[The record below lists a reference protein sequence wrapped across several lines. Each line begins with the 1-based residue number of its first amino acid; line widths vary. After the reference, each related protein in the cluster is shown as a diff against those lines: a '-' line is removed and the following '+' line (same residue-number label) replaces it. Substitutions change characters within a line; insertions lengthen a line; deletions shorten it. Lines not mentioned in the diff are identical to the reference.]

1 MGVYTI
7 YDILISNPGYIYYDK
22 TKLNDKLFS
31 WHNSVRVVL
40 KDGTITDKGIY
51 NMEGDVVIN
60 KKKFLFNST
69 TRYSVSDISTNWLK
83 CDGYLILDITYKYL
97 VKHPQFKKCI
107 KNNNL
112 YDLLTNISTN
122 INSPPFLYVGTQ
134 QIYINGENSILDKD
148 KWAFTNPGLKT
159 PHGVKNKKRI
169 NNIINKFIKSACKKN
184 IKINNKIISL
194 KLEFI
199 SNKSN
204 KFWNIE
210 YKHNTG
216 EFRVKYGKI
225 GTNGIIL
232 IKTDTVKNIEKLIE
246 SKIKKKYKLI
256 STKNINLF
264 TIKK

>member
-7 YDILISNPGYIYYDK
+7 YDILISNPGYIFYDK
-22 TKLNDKLFS
+22 TNLNDKLFS
-31 WHNSVRVVL
+31 WHNSVRAIL
-40 KDGTITDKGIY
+40 KDGTITDKGTY
-51 NMEGDVVIN
+51 DMEGNVVI
-60 KKKFLFNST
+60 KKKKLLFNST
-69 TRYSVSDISTNWLK
+69 TRYVVSDSSTDWLEN
-83 CDGYLILDITYKYL
+83 DGYLILDITYKYL

-112 YDLLTNISTN
+112 YTLLTNTSTS
-122 INSPPFLYVGTQ
+122 INAPPFLYVGTQ
-134 QIYINGENSILDKD
+134 QIYINDGNNSISDKD

-159 PHGVKNKKRI
+159 PDGLKNKKRI
-169 NNIINKFIKSACKKN
+169 NNIINSFIKSACKKN
-184 IKINNKIISL
+184 NKNNKIISV

-199 SNKSN
+199 SNKSK

-216 EFRVKYGKI
+216 EYRVKYGRI
-225 GTNGIIL
+225 GTNGLIL
-232 IKTDTVKNIEKLIE
+232 IKTDTLENIEKLIE

-256 STKNINLF
+256 STKSINLF